1 MNAEENYI
9 FCLEGKGLTITQR
22 PLDVVGV
29 FHAHSEVK
37 YLLDVEE
44 GMSMTKPHA
53 VIIGVG
59 DGLSAALARNLAED
73 YSLTL
78 AARSADKLGS
88 LADETAARA
97 VRLDATDEDAVAAL
111 FDSLPTAPRVVI
123 YNPSARVRGPIAELA
138 ADDVRNA
145 VEVTAIGAFLTGKH
159 AARQMLSAE
168 PVDGTRGTI
177 LFTGASAGVKGFP
190 QSAPFAMGKFAQR
203 GLAESMA
210 RELHPQG
217 IHVVW
222 VNIDGAI
229 LNPGR
234 TEPDDKPGS
243 MLRPDAIARTYRH
256 LIEQDRSAWTNEV
269 AVRPWV
275 ERF

>member
-1 MNAEENYI
+1 
-9 FCLEGKGLTITQR
+9 
-22 PLDVVGV
+22 
-29 FHAHSEVK
+29 
-37 YLLDVEE
+37 
-44 GMSMTKPHA
+44 MTKPQA

-59 DGLSAALARNLAED
+59 DGLSAALARELMAD

-78 AARSADKLGS
+78 AARSADNMQS
-88 LADETAARA
+88 LADETDARM
-97 VRLDATDEDAVAAL
+97 VLMDATDESAVAAL
-111 FDSLPTAPRVVI
+111 FDGLPEAPRVVI
-123 YNPSARVRGPIAELA
+123 YNPSSRVRGPIAELS

-145 VEVTAIGAFLTGKH
+145 VEVTAIGAFLAGKH
-159 AARQMLSAE
+159 AARHMLAAE

-217 IHVVW
+217 IHLAW
-222 VNIDGAI
+222 VNIDGGI

-234 TEPDDKPGS
+234 AEPEDKPGS

-269 AVRPWV
+269 AVRP
-275 ERF
+275 

>member
-1 MNAEENYI
+1 
-9 FCLEGKGLTITQR
+9 
-22 PLDVVGV
+22 
-29 FHAHSEVK
+29 
-37 YLLDVEE
+37 
-44 GMSMTKPHA
+44 MTKPHA

-59 DGLSAALARNLAED
+59 DGLSAALARDLQED

-78 AARSADKLGS
+78 AARSADKLGF
-88 LADETAARA
+88 LAEETSARA
-97 VRLDATDEDAVAAL
+97 VQLEAADEDAVAAL
-111 FDSLPTAPRVVI
+111 FDSLTAAPRVVI
-123 YNPSARVRGPIAELA
+123 YNPSARVRGPIAELSV
-138 ADDVRNA
+138 DDVRNA

-159 AARQMLSAE
+159 AAKHMLSAE
-168 PVDGTRGTI
+168 PIDGKRGTI

-217 IHVVW
+217 IHVAW
-222 VNIDGAI
+222 VNIDGGI

-234 TEPDDKPGS
+234 SEPEGKPGS

-256 LIEQDRSAWTNEV
+256 LIEQDRSVWTNEI

>member
-1 MNAEENYI
+1 
-9 FCLEGKGLTITQR
+9 
-22 PLDVVGV
+22 
-29 FHAHSEVK
+29 
-37 YLLDVEE
+37 
-44 GMSMTKPHA
+44 MSKPQA

-78 AARSADKLGS
+78 AARSTGKMRS
-88 LADETAARA
+88 LADETGART
-97 VRLDATDEDAVAAL
+97 VQLDATDEDAVAAL
-111 FDSLPTAPRVVI
+111 FDSLPAAPRVVI
-123 YNPSARVRGPIAELA
+123 YNPSARVRGPISELSAE
-138 ADDVRNA
+138 DVRNA
-145 VEVTAIGAFLTGKH
+145 IEVTAIGAFLTGKH
-159 AARQMLSAE
+159 AARHMLSAE
-168 PVDGTRGTI
+168 PIEGTRGTI

-217 IHVVW
+217 IHVAW
-222 VNIDGAI
+222 VNIDGGI

-234 TEPDDKPGS
+234 TEPEDKPGS

-269 AVRPWV
+269 ALRPWV

>member
-1 MNAEENYI
+1 MI
-9 FCLEGKGLTITQR
+9 
-22 PLDVVGV
+22 
-29 FHAHSEVK
+29 
-37 YLLDVEE
+37 
-44 GMSMTKPHA
+44 MTKPQA

-59 DGLSAALARNLAED
+59 DGLSAAVARELARD
-73 YSLTL
+73 HDLTL
-78 AARSADKLGS
+78 AARSADKMAKLASELG
-88 LADETAARA
+88 ART
-97 VRLDATDEDAVAAL
+97 VQLDATDEEAVAAL
-111 FDSLPTAPRVVI
+111 FDSLPEAPRVVI
-123 YNPSARVRGPIAELA
+123 YNPSARVRGPIAELS

-145 VEVTAIGAFLTGKH
+145 VEVTAIGAFLAGKH
-159 AARQMLSAE
+159 AARHVLNAE
-168 PVDGTRGTI
+168 PIDGVRGTI

-203 GLAESMA
+203 GLTESMA

-217 IHVVW
+217 IHVAW
-222 VNIDGAI
+222 INIDGGI

-234 TEPDDKPGS
+234 VEPEEKPGS